1 MLLLTLFIVELMMK
15 FLSLLCLFLCV
26 SFDAI
31 ACTKHDGAY
40 YKINPKALQEAIKQ
54 CPNKAPKLVSCDE
67 LQNIA
72 IKTNELVYE
81 LRISPQA
88 YGQTILNLQ
97 EIIANQASRLLKDEH
112 QADLKE
118 SFDKNNQILKE
129 RLAIVNWLESP
140 ES

>member
-1 MLLLTLFIVELMMK
+1 MK
-15 FLSLLCLFLCV
+15 FLSLLFIFLCV
-26 SFDAI
+26 SFDVI
-31 ACTKHDGAY
+31 ACSKHDGAY

-54 CPNKAPKLVSCDE
+54 CPNKAPKLVTCNE

-72 IKTNELVYE
+72 IKTNEFVYE

-97 EIIANQASRLLKDEH
+97 ETIAKQASRLLTDEH

-118 SFDKNNQILKE
+118 SLDKNNQMLKE